1 MLKSAPGRVLRVG
14 RTVVTAL
21 RWRADRPGARMIPPG
36 HGEPSTGVIGGN
48 ASMDNSADPIVRTET
63 RHSLTKWVDEMHDVL
78 RTVTSLM
85 EDNDRLQSVAESAQR
100 EQGELR
106 EELGRLRA
114 EVATLQSESDR
125 LKTEQ
130 VEAGE
135 SAAKLLGEMKD
146 LVNQVAHKFQGPSKS
161 SPFARDPRPPQS

>member
-1 MLKSAPGRVLRVG
+1 M
-14 RTVVTAL
+14 
-21 RWRADRPGARMIPPG
+21 
-36 HGEPSTGVIGGN
+36 N
-48 ASMDNSADPIVRTET
+48 NSADPTARTET
-63 RHSLTKWVDEMHDVL
+63 RHSLASWVEDMQDVL
-78 RTVTSLM
+78 RTVTALM
-85 EDNDRLQSVAESAQR
+85 EDNDRLQSVADSAQR
-100 EQGELR
+100 EQAELR

-114 EVATLQSESDR
+114 EAQQQRGLAENAQREVEHLRSEVATLQAETER

-161 SPFARDPRPPQS
+161 SPFARDPRAPQS

>member
-1 MLKSAPGRVLRVG
+1 M
-14 RTVVTAL
+14 
-21 RWRADRPGARMIPPG
+21 
-36 HGEPSTGVIGGN
+36 N
-48 ASMDNSADPIVRTET
+48 NSADPTARTET
-63 RHSLTKWVDEMHDVL
+63 RHSLASWVEDMQDVL
-78 RTVTSLM
+78 RTITALM
-85 EDNDRLQSVAESAQR
+85 EDNDRLQSVADSAQR
-100 EQGELR
+100 EQTELR

-114 EVATLQSESDR
+114 EAQQQRGLAESAQREVEHLRSEVASLQAEGER

-161 SPFARDPRPPQS
+161 SPFARDPRAPQP

>member
-1 MLKSAPGRVLRVG
+1 M
-14 RTVVTAL
+14 T
-21 RWRADRPGARMIPPG
+21 
-36 HGEPSTGVIGGN
+36 
-48 ASMDNSADPIVRTET
+48 NSADPTARSET
-63 RHSLTKWVDEMHDVL
+63 RHALASWVDEMQDVL
-78 RTVTSLM
+78 RTVTALM
-85 EDNDRLQSVAESAQR
+85 EDNDRLQSVADSAQR
-100 EQGELR
+100 EQAELR

-114 EVATLQSESDR
+114 EAQQQRGLAESAQREVEHLRSEVVALQAESDR

-161 SPFARDPRPPQS
+161 SPFAREPRAPQS

>member
-1 MLKSAPGRVLRVG
+1 MSN
-14 RTVVTAL
+14 T
-21 RWRADRPGARMIPPG
+21 
-36 HGEPSTGVIGGN
+36 
-48 ASMDNSADPIVRTET
+48 ADPTART
-63 RHSLTKWVDEMHDVL
+63 RHSLASWVDEMQDVL
-78 RTVTSLM
+78 RTVTALM
-85 EDNDRLQSVAESAQR
+85 EDNDRLQSVADSAQH
-100 EQGELR
+100 EQAELR

-114 EVATLQSESDR
+114 EAQQQRALAESAQREVEHLRSEVASLQAESDR

-161 SPFARDPRPPQS
+161 SPFSRDPRAPQS

>member
-1 MLKSAPGRVLRVG
+1 M
-14 RTVVTAL
+14 
-21 RWRADRPGARMIPPG
+21 
-36 HGEPSTGVIGGN
+36 N
-48 ASMDNSADPIVRTET
+48 NSADPTARTET
-63 RHSLTKWVDEMHDVL
+63 RHSLASWVEDMQDVL
-78 RTVTSLM
+78 RTVTALM
-85 EDNDRLQSVAESAQR
+85 EDNDRLQSVADSAQR
-100 EQGELR
+100 EQAELR

-114 EVATLQSESDR
+114 EAQQQRGLAESAQREVEHLRSEVATLQAETER

-161 SPFARDPRPPQS
+161 SPFARDPRAPQS

>member
-1 MLKSAPGRVLRVG
+1 
-14 RTVVTAL
+14 
-21 RWRADRPGARMIPPG
+21 
-36 HGEPSTGVIGGN
+36 
-48 ASMDNSADPIVRTET
+48 MDNSADPIVRTET

-78 RTVTSLM
+78 RTVSTLM

-114 EVATLQSESDR
+114 EAQQYRGLAETAQREVEHLRAEVASLQSESDR

-161 SPFARDPRPPQS
+161 SPFAREPRAPQS

>member
-1 MLKSAPGRVLRVG
+1 M
-14 RTVVTAL
+14 
-21 RWRADRPGARMIPPG
+21 
-36 HGEPSTGVIGGN
+36 N
-48 ASMDNSADPIVRTET
+48 NSADPTARTET
-63 RHSLTKWVDEMHDVL
+63 RHSLASWVDEMQDVL
-78 RTVTSLM
+78 RTVTALM
-85 EDNDRLQSVAESAQR
+85 EDNDRLQSVADSAQR
-100 EQGELR
+100 EQAELN

-114 EVATLQSESDR
+114 EVQQQRGLAESAQREVEHLRSEVASLQAETDR

-161 SPFARDPRPPQS
+161 SPFARDPRAPQS

>member
-1 MLKSAPGRVLRVG
+1 
-14 RTVVTAL
+14 
-21 RWRADRPGARMIPPG
+21 
-36 HGEPSTGVIGGN
+36 
-48 ASMDNSADPIVRTET
+48 MDNSADPIVRTET

-78 RTVTSLM
+78 RTVTALM
-85 EDNDRLQSVAESAQR
+85 EDNDRLRSVAESAQSVAESAQR
-100 EQGELR
+100 EQAELR
-106 EELGRLRA
+106 EELGRLRVEAQQQRVLA
-114 EVATLQSESDR
+114 EGALREVEHLRAEAAALQAESDR

-161 SPFARDPRPPQS
+161 SPFAREPRAPQS

>member
-1 MLKSAPGRVLRVG
+1 
-14 RTVVTAL
+14 
-21 RWRADRPGARMIPPG
+21 
-36 HGEPSTGVIGGN
+36 
-48 ASMDNSADPIVRTET
+48 MDNSADPIVRTET

-114 EVATLQSESDR
+114 EAQQQRGLAESAQREVEHLRAEVATLQSESDR

-135 SAAKLLGEMKD
+135 SAAKLLGEM
-146 LVNQVAHKFQGPSKS
+146 
-161 SPFARDPRPPQS
+161 ARA

>member
-1 MLKSAPGRVLRVG
+1 
-14 RTVVTAL
+14 
-21 RWRADRPGARMIPPG
+21 
-36 HGEPSTGVIGGN
+36 
-48 ASMDNSADPIVRTET
+48 MDNSADPIVRTET

-114 EVATLQSESDR
+114 EAQQQRGLAESAQREVEHLRAEVATLQSESDR

-161 SPFARDPRPPQS
+161 SPFARDPRAPQS

>member
-1 MLKSAPGRVLRVG
+1 MN
-14 RTVVTAL
+14 
-21 RWRADRPGARMIPPG
+21 D
-36 HGEPSTGVIGGN
+36 
-48 ASMDNSADPIVRTET
+48 SADPTVRTEM
-63 RHSLTKWVDEMHDVL
+63 RHSLASWVEEMQDVL
-78 RTVTSLM
+78 RTVTTLM
-85 EDNDRLQSVAESAQR
+85 EDNDRLQSVADSAQR
-100 EQGELR
+100 EQAELH

-114 EVATLQSESDR
+114 EAQQQRGLAESAQREVEHLRSEVASLQTESER

-161 SPFARDPRPPQS
+161 SPFARDPRAPQS

>member
-1 MLKSAPGRVLRVG
+1 
-14 RTVVTAL
+14 
-21 RWRADRPGARMIPPG
+21 
-36 HGEPSTGVIGGN
+36 
-48 ASMDNSADPIVRTET
+48 MDNSADPIVRTET

-78 RTVTSLM
+78 RTVTALM

-106 EELGRLRA
+106 EELGRLRAEAQQQRGLAESAQREVEHLRA

-161 SPFARDPRPPQS
+161 SPFAREPRAPQS

>member
-1 MLKSAPGRVLRVG
+1 
-14 RTVVTAL
+14 
-21 RWRADRPGARMIPPG
+21 
-36 HGEPSTGVIGGN
+36 
-48 ASMDNSADPIVRTET
+48 
-63 RHSLTKWVDEMHDVL
+63 
-78 RTVTSLM
+78 M

-106 EELGRLRA
+106 EELGRLRAEAQQQRGLAESAQREVEHLRA

-161 SPFARDPRPPQS
+161 SPFAREPRAPQS

>member
-1 MLKSAPGRVLRVG
+1 
-14 RTVVTAL
+14 
-21 RWRADRPGARMIPPG
+21 
-36 HGEPSTGVIGGN
+36 
-48 ASMDNSADPIVRTET
+48 MDNSADPIVRTET

-78 RTVTSLM
+78 RTVTTLM

-106 EELGRLRA
+106 EELGRLRVEAQQQRSLAESAQREVEHLRA
-114 EVATLQSESDR
+114 EVAALQSESDR

>member
-1 MLKSAPGRVLRVG
+1 M
-14 RTVVTAL
+14 T
-21 RWRADRPGARMIPPG
+21 
-36 HGEPSTGVIGGN
+36 
-48 ASMDNSADPIVRTET
+48 NSADPTARSET
-63 RHSLTKWVDEMHDVL
+63 RHALASWVDEMQDVL
-78 RTVTSLM
+78 RTVTALM
-85 EDNDRLQSVAESAQR
+85 EDNDRLQSVADSAQR
-100 EQGELR
+100 EQAELR

-114 EVATLQSESDR
+114 EAQQQRGLAESAQREVEHLRSEVVALQAESDR

-161 SPFARDPRPPQS
+161 SPFARDPRAPQS

>member
-1 MLKSAPGRVLRVG
+1 
-14 RTVVTAL
+14 
-21 RWRADRPGARMIPPG
+21 
-36 HGEPSTGVIGGN
+36 
-48 ASMDNSADPIVRTET
+48 MDNSADPIVRTET

-78 RTVTSLM
+78 RTVTTLM

-106 EELGRLRA
+106 EELGRLRVEAQQQRSLAESAQREVEHLRA
-114 EVATLQSESDR
+114 EVAALQSESDR

-161 SPFARDPRPPQS
+161 SPFAREPRAPQS

>member
-1 MLKSAPGRVLRVG
+1 M
-14 RTVVTAL
+14 
-21 RWRADRPGARMIPPG
+21 
-36 HGEPSTGVIGGN
+36 N
-48 ASMDNSADPIVRTET
+48 NSADPTARTET
-63 RHSLTKWVDEMHDVL
+63 RHSLASWVEDMQDVL
-78 RTVTSLM
+78 RTVTALM
-85 EDNDRLQSVAESAQR
+85 EDNDRLQSVADSAQR
-100 EQGELR
+100 EQAELR

-114 EVATLQSESDR
+114 EAQQQRGLAESAQREVEHLRSEVASLQAESER

-161 SPFARDPRPPQS
+161 SPFSRDPRAPQS

>member
-1 MLKSAPGRVLRVG
+1 M
-14 RTVVTAL
+14 
-21 RWRADRPGARMIPPG
+21 
-36 HGEPSTGVIGGN
+36 N
-48 ASMDNSADPIVRTET
+48 NSADPTARTET
-63 RHSLTKWVDEMHDVL
+63 RHSLASWVEDMQDVL
-78 RTVTSLM
+78 RTVTALM
-85 EDNDRLQSVAESAQR
+85 EDNDRLQSVADSAQR
-100 EQGELR
+100 EQAELH

-114 EVATLQSESDR
+114 EAQQQRGLAESTQREVEHLRSEVAALQAESER

-161 SPFARDPRPPQS
+161 SPFARDPRAPQS